1 MGRLSFA
8 AWLYLVVVTALAV
21 AILRFAPLDVAS
33 RDWLGAYAVLA
44 LLFLICDSTP
54 TTLAAR
60 QSAWSPSSAATLA
73 AVVLLNGGVGA
84 AMVGAVA
91 VLTLR
96 RHVPLA
102 ERLFNGAMYAVAG
115 FVAGKSYLAVKGTAR
130 TPWPHVLTAHGG
142 QQGNHPLAGNVR

>member
-1 MGRLSFA
+1 MGRLSLA
-8 AWLYLVVVTALAV
+8 SWLYLTVVVGV
-21 AILRFAPLDVAS
+21 AAYILSYAPIGVAS
-33 RDWLGAYAVLA
+33 TQWIACYAVLA

-73 AVVLLNGGVGA
+73 AIVLLNGGIGA
-84 AMVGAVA
+84 AMVGAIA

-102 ERLFNGAMYAVAG
+102 ELHPIDARRQCPANFREQAANRIGGAERFPVGDVADNR
-115 FVAGKSYLAVKGTAR
+115 F
-130 TPWPHVLTAHGG
+130 HGWLLRCG
-142 QQGNHPLAGNVR
+142 